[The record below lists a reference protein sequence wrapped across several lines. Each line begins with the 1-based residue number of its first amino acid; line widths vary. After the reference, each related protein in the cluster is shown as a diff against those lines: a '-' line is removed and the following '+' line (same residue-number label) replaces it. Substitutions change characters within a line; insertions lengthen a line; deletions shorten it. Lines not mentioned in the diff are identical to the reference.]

1 MLPPRLFHASLMV
14 LGLATLAVGADRDTK
29 PADKKAEPKSRP
41 GWIVVEEDVWIRL
54 NDEPSLHMRQ
64 AHESFVKKD
73 YGATTRDLR
82 KAAGY
87 LHIAA
92 PKRLQRDQ
100 GSTHCFRARVGNLGG
115 GRPSRHC
122 EIGQELGFR
131 LRTGRAC
138 VRGRRSRQG
147 QTALNAKHPARAGHY
162 LRSAVN
168 HVRDAAKWSGHEL
181 ERGTV
186 ATANDV
192 RLVAGKLI
200 DGSGVVVDEA
210 EKGITWV
217 GDEVEK
223 VGRAID

>member
-92 PKRLQRDQ
+92 RNASSETKAALTASAHELETLAADVQAGTVKSVKSLD
-100 GSTHCFRARVGNLGG
+100 SAFARAEHALGADD
-115 GRPSRHC
+115 H
-122 EIGQELGFR
+122 
-131 LRTGRAC
+131 AKAK
-138 VRGRRSRQG
+138 
-147 QTALNAKHPARAGHY
+147 TALNAKHPARAGHY

-168 HVRDAAKWSGHEL
+168 HVQDAAKWSGHEL